1 MRHSYTVLV
10 KPSAEKEMDRLPSSV
25 FDRITAAILKL
36 ASEPRPRGCRK
47 LRGRDEYR
55 LRCGD
60 YRILYAVDDDHRV
73 VEIMSVGHRREVY
86 RDL

>member
-1 MRHSYTVLV
+1 
-10 KPSAEKEMDRLPSSV
+10 MDRLPSSV
-25 FDRITAAILKL
+25 FDRISAAILKL

-47 LRGRDEYR
+47 LRRRDEYR
-55 LRCGD
+55 LPCGD
-60 YRILYAVDDDHRV
+60 YRVLYAVDDDHRV

>member
-1 MRHSYTVLV
+1 
-10 KPSAEKEMDRLPSSV
+10 MDRLPSSV
-25 FDRITAAILKL
+25 FDRITAAIVKL

-60 YRILYAVDDDHRV
+60 YRVLYAVDDDQRA

-86 RDL
+86 RDI